1 LEPLVEHAVTVR
13 PAEEVAAAEVSRYRG
28 ENRVLKA
35 RGRGLRQ
42 PDMKNQVHGRSP
54 LMHALITVW
63 WERTAEQALVN
74 ASSKVLDGPI
84 VFTVNR
90 GREALLEGI
99 IGLLNVAR

>member
-1 LEPLVEHAVTVR
+1 
-13 PAEEVAAAEVSRYRG
+13 
-28 ENRVLKA
+28 
-35 RGRGLRQ
+35 
-42 PDMKNQVHGRSP
+42 
-54 LMHALITVW
+54 MHALITVW